1 MAFRVDV
8 GAALRKPKRLA
19 DGRIRVDSVLT
30 RTGVFTYRNP
40 DGTTRRE
47 YRPEPEV
54 FLASALESFADV
66 PVTDDHPP
74 EMLTADT
81 ARQFAVGHVS
91 GEPRRD
97 GSFVVGTLVIIDAAT
112 IAKMERGKVEV
123 SCGYEVDLEETPG
136 VTPSGERYDCIQR
149 NIRGNH
155 VAIVDVGR
163 AGPEA
168 RIRMDCATLV
178 PEVPTSPHHGEPRM
192 TLEEAVAALAA
203 ANEKVGAEKAR
214 ADAAETHVA
223 ELTQAK
229 AKLEGDLAGATARA
243 DAAEKARTDAAD
255 TFAARVAARVKLE
268 AAASKILGD
277 EVSLTDMS
285 DRAIKVAVVKR
296 VDSVELTDAHVDAH
310 VDGRF
315 DSALERAGKATES
328 LASAQEIIAAGR
340 KDASGSGADAEK
352 AAAEALKNRSTNA
365 WKGE

>member
-1 MAFRVDV
+1 MRVD
-8 GAALRKPKRLA
+8 A
-19 DGRIRVDSVLT
+19 VLT

-40 DGTTRRE
+40 DGSTRRE
-47 YRPEPEV
+47 YRPDSEV

-74 EMLTADT
+74 AMLTAET
-81 ARQFAVGHVS
+81 ARQFSVGHVS
-91 GEPRRD
+91 GEPRQD
-97 GSFVVGTLVIIDAAT
+97 GAFVIGRLVVMDAGT
-112 IAKMERGKVEV
+112 IAKLEAGKVSL

-178 PEVPTSPHHGEPRM
+178 PEAAASPYLGEPRM

-214 ADAAETHVA
+214 ADAADAQVA
-223 ELTQAK
+223 ELVQAK
-229 AKLEGDLAGATARA
+229 AKLEGDLAGAVARA
-243 DAAEKARTDAAD
+243 DASEKARTDAAD
-255 TFAARVAARVKLE
+255 SFAERVTARVRLE
-268 AAASKILGD
+268 AAAAKVLGD
-277 EVSLTDMS
+277 DAALADMT
-285 DRAIKVAVVKR
+285 DRAIKIAVVKR
-296 VDSVELTDAHVDAH
+296 VDSVDLTDAHVDAH

-340 KDASGSGADAEK
+340 KDASGSNADAEK
-352 AAAEALKNRSTNA
+352 AAAEALRNRSTNA